1 MRVLWVCNVML
12 PVFAEHLGLTVRGS
26 GGWLEG
32 CFNRLTK
39 ERTDITLGICMPVPE
54 NVGKYRVEIGGVIFY
69 GFAENTLAPHEYDSA
84 LEGRFN
90 EILYDFKPDLA
101 HVFGTEF
108 AHTLAFAKVYKRP
121 SRLLIGLQG
130 LCGRI
135 ADVYMAD
142 LPYSVQRG
150 RTIRDRIRNDSLRQ
164 QQANFRK
171 RARMEAQALKLAMHI
186 TGRTAF
192 DRDAAAEINPDAV
205 YHPMN
210 ETLRSA
216 FYEGSWDPQTMVP
229 HTVFVSQGDYPLK
242 GLHFMLLAMPEILE
256 SFPDAHLYVAGDSLI
271 GNVGRDRN
279 IRRRYPLALSITEYG
294 AYLRRIIRKEH
305 LTGHVTMLGRL
316 SAEEMKEQFLKA
328 NVYCCPSVLENSPNS
343 MCEAM
348 LLGTPVVAAKV
359 GGVPSLISD
368 GDEGILFPAG
378 RVDELAEAVKT
389 YFFEPSIGLMLGQ
402 AASARARVTHNPD
415 TNFKR
420 LIGIYRSIVSS

>member
-54 NVGKYRVEIGGVIFY
+54 NVGKCRVEIGGVIFY

-171 RARMEAQALKLAMHI
+171 RARMEAQALKDVAH
-186 TGRTAF
+186 
-192 DRDAAAEINPDAV
+192 
-205 YHPMN
+205 
-210 ETLRSA
+210 
-216 FYEGSWDPQTMVP
+216 
-229 HTVFVSQGDYPLK
+229 
-242 GLHFMLLAMPEILE
+242 MP
-256 SFPDAHLYVAGDSLI
+256 
-271 GNVGRDRN
+271 
-279 IRRRYPLALSITEYG
+279 
-294 AYLRRIIRKEH
+294 
-305 LTGHVTMLGRL
+305 
-316 SAEEMKEQFLKA
+316 
-328 NVYCCPSVLENSPNS
+328 
-343 MCEAM
+343 
-348 LLGTPVVAAKV
+348 
-359 GGVPSLISD
+359 
-368 GDEGILFPAG
+368 
-378 RVDELAEAVKT
+378 
-389 YFFEPSIGLMLGQ
+389 
-402 AASARARVTHNPD
+402 ARAKCATLAWH
-415 TNFKR
+415 TLEKM
-420 LIGIYRSIVSS
+420 LTE

>member
-54 NVGKYRVEIGGVIFY
+54 NVGKCRVEIGGVIFY

-216 FYEGSWDPQTMVP
+216 FYEGSWDPKTMVP

-328 NVYCCPSVLENSPNS
+328 NAYCCPSVLENSPNS

-389 YFFEPSIGLMLGQ
+389 YFFEPSIGQMLGQ

>member
-54 NVGKYRVEIGGVIFY
+54 NVGKCRVEIGGVIFY